1 MAATSGLYPLEYI
14 RPKKWIGPVCS
25 VENILAD
32 ASPIPLK
39 KHESIT
45 RSSYLPWAKEGGRV
59 FARKDYQTPK
69 RAIGITP
76 QNIVNPAVAYT
87 ERLLPYHPRIKTT
100 SIPTDG
106 PYQFLP
112 RRRKLPKP
120 HPDQGVFYFA
130 PNAPIHRHRAT
141 TAGAG
146 LPTTNERAIILQTA
160 PKSACATYNSEIA
173 SRDIMSVTG
182 KDYSRRKWLQGPQ
195 GALTVGEF
203 DGGAPMRPDLKINA
217 RYFYTLKRQQMVT

>member
-14 RPKKWIGPVCS
+14 RPKKWMGPVCN

-32 ASPIPLK
+32 ASPGPFK
-39 KHESIT
+39 KYESIT
-45 RSSYLPWAKEGGRV
+45 RSSFVPWANEGGRV
-59 FARKDYQTPK
+59 FARKEYQTP
-69 RAIGITP
+69 RMATGIMP
-76 QNIVNPAVAYT
+76 QNITNPAVEYT

-100 SIPTDG
+100 SLPTDG

-130 PNAPIHRHRAT
+130 PNAPFHRHRAT
-141 TAGAG
+141 SARAG
-146 LPTTNERAIILQTA
+146 LPTTSERSILPTA
-160 PKSACATYNSEIA
+160 PKSACATNDSEIA

-182 KDYSRRKWLQGPQ
+182 RDYSRRKWLQGPH

-217 RYFYTLKRQQMVT
+217 RYFYTLKRQQLVT